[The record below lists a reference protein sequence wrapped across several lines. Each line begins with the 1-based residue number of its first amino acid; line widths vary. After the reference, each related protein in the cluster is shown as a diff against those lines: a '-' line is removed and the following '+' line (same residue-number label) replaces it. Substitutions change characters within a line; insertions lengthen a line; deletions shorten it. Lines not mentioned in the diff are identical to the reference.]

1 MPSPLRGTGPGTID
15 AVEAGETA
23 PARERRDELLDVAWE
38 VAARDG
44 LAATT
49 YRNLASEAGTSTS
62 PFVRQFPT
70 RPDLLAAI
78 FDRSAT
84 GFDGAREEAVA
95 GAGPAGAIIAE
106 GSAVLAEGEAA
117 RDRCRISLDLSFVSL
132 RDPALGRRVRN
143 RERDRGVRWAS
154 LAEAGQARGEVRE
167 DRPAE
172 ELADQLGSLLDGL
185 VFASLVYP
193 ARLPRRHVRRL
204 WEDSAPRLLD
214 PAVTPGPHQRLVVPD
229 SSAPRPHAP
238 QDPEAT
244 RRAQLLAVAFR
255 VTARDGLDGLSFRAL
270 AGEAGTSTTPFT
282 HAFGSRRRLL
292 AEMVRA
298 TWVPDPEV
306 ERLAALI
313 TSPVD
318 RFFAEW
324 ATELSDEP
332 GQVDRDRVYYELHH
346 RALTDPELAV
356 LMREGDQFG
365 FEASEALVDAGRE
378 QGAVRGD
385 LPAADLV
392 DSLYALVDGLA
403 LRRLLLDEK
412 RPAGYRIALW
422 EDGGRRML
430 AP

>member
-1 MPSPLRGTGPGTID
+1 M
-15 AVEAGETA
+15 EAGEKEA
-23 PARERRDELLDVAWE
+23 VKERREELLDVAWR

-49 YRNLASEAGTSTS
+49 YRNLGAEAGTSTS

-78 FDRSAT
+78 FDRLAA

-95 GAGPAGAIIAE
+95 GARPAGAIIAE
-106 GSAVLAEGEAA
+106 GSAVLADGPAP
-117 RDRCRISLDLSFVSL
+117 RDRCRISLDLSFGAL
-132 RDPALGRRVRN
+132 RDPALRRRVRE
-143 RERDRGVRWAS
+143 RERDRGARWAS
-154 LAEAGQARGEVRE
+154 LASAGQARGEVRE

-172 ELADQLGSLLDGL
+172 EVADQLGSLLDGL

-204 WEDSAPRLLD
+204 WQDAAPRLLD
-214 PAVTPGPHQRLVVPD
+214 PAVTPGPHQRLVVPE
-229 SSAPRPHAP
+229 SSGPRPVAP
-238 QDPEAT
+238 EDPEAT
-244 RRAQLLAVAFR
+244 RRAQLLSVAFR

-270 AGEAGTSTTPFT
+270 AAEAGTSTTPFT

-306 ERLAALI
+306 ERMAGLI

-332 GQVDRDRVYYELHH
+332 GQVDRDRAYYELHH

-365 FEASEALVDAGRE
+365 FEASEALVGAGRE
-378 QGAVRGD
+378 QGVVRDD
-385 LPAADLV
+385 LPAGDLV

-412 RPAGYRIALW
+412 RPAGYRISLW